1 MTVHSGSTI
10 LVWKVRGEIKKAD
23 NPSGYFKADSR
34 TVYLAWPEFPSVE
47 TATAA
52 LLHNWSRSPHEARVL
67 AVVPHAVDGQQLG
80 VIVPSEEARNA

>member
-1 MTVHSGSTI
+1 MTLSRSTV

-23 NPSGYFKADSR
+23 APGGYFKADSR

-67 AVVPHAVDGQQLG
+67 AVVPHVTDGQQVD
-80 VIVPSEEARNA
+80 VIVPTQEDDDA